1 MTMGGR
7 RFALPVR
14 RLSSGLV
21 VGLQLVLLLMVVA
34 AGVAYS
40 GFRPDPKPLIYA
52 VSVALT
58 IGAALAF
65 VTWRRLMGTWFDPY
79 TLFLTSAFLFCCGQ
93 AFLEVFGLND
103 RGVLRGEFSPLTTLT
118 ALYLVAV
125 ALASFHLGAVSAVTI
140 GRRSRSGPRERDQGR
155 WDRSIRTVGWAL
167 VAVSI
172 VPAGMLAM
180 RAISVVMSG
189 GYGALYLQRAGTGI
203 GAAPEI
209 LAAFLVPGAI
219 FVLAGSG
226 GEWVQSRLA
235 LGLILF
241 NAAIN
246 AFLGTRYAA
255 FAPLV
260 AFAWVWH
267 RCVRPMQAKF
277 LGVAGLVLLLVVFPV
292 ISVMR
297 SEPGKERL
305 SLKAVSDSFLSIKNP
320 AVAQISEMGGSLI
333 TVAEIV
339 RLVPAERDFEYGA
352 DYYYAALTVVPNLFW
367 DVHPSVK
374 RGTPAEWL
382 VWRVRPEMAAQGGGL
397 GFSFVAEAYLNLGVW
412 GVCLFPLLFGWGYG
426 RLVAW
431 ASWSSNPLPIAM
443 VGSFLSFF
451 LVFPRADAQSV
462 VRPLVWY
469 ALLPYFAV
477 VLLRHGARAR
487 SVEAVPPGDAEG

>member
-1 MTMGGR
+1 
-7 RFALPVR
+7 
-14 RLSSGLV
+14 
-21 VGLQLVLLLMVVA
+21 VLLLIVA
-34 AGVAYS
+34 AAGAAYCA
-40 GFRPDPKPLIYA
+40 FRPDPKPLIYA

-65 VTWRRLMGTWFDPY
+65 LTWRRLMGTWFDPY

-93 AFLEVFGLND
+93 ALLEVFGLN
-103 RGVLRGEFSPLTTLT
+103 GGGILRGEFSPQTTLT

-125 ALASFHLGAVSAVTI
+125 ALAAFHLGAVSAVTI
-140 GRRSRSGPRERDQGR
+140 RRRARCNGRGAGEPR
-155 WDRSIRTVGWAL
+155 WDGSIRTVGWAL

-180 RAISVVMSG
+180 RAVGVVMSG
-189 GYGALYLQRAGTGI
+189 GYGALYVQQAGIGI
-203 GAAPEI
+203 GAAPGI

-219 FVLAGSG
+219 FVLAGSRG
-226 GEWVQSRLA
+226 GRMQSRLA
-235 LGLILF
+235 LSLILF
-241 NAAIN
+241 NAGIN
-246 AFLGTRYAA
+246 AFLGARYAA

-267 RCVRPMQAKF
+267 RCVRPIRATF
-277 LGVAGLVLLLVVFPV
+277 LLGAGVFLLVVAFPL
-292 ISVMR
+292 ISAIR

-305 SLKAVSDSFLSIKNP
+305 SLKAISDTFLSIKNP

-333 TVAEIV
+333 PVAETFE
-339 RLVPAERDFEYGA
+339 LVPRERGFEYGA
-352 DYYYAALTVVPNLFW
+352 GYYYAALTVVPNLLW

-374 RGTPAEWL
+374 HGTPAEWL
-382 VWRVRPEMAAQGGGL
+382 VWRVQPETAAEGGGL
-397 GFSFVAEAYLNLGVW
+397 GFSFVAEAFLNLGVW
-412 GVCLFPLLFGWGYG
+412 GVCLFPLLIGWGYG

-451 LVFPRADAQSV
+451 LIFPRADSQSV

-469 ALLPYFAV
+469 ALLPYLVV
-477 VLLRHGARAR
+477 VLLHGGARAR
-487 SVEAVPPGDAEG
+487 PAEVPLRAGS